1 MSRKYQLIYR
11 DLETLQEKSIC
22 KYRPVWMYIFATLI
36 FTSIMA
42 FSFLLFN
49 TVFSLWVNPFH
60 YYNISKDRFNE
71 LATTIRDLE
80 LHAKQN
86 DEFVRLLQKVINGE
100 NVPNDV
106 FAKETEKLPK
116 HPDTPTEYTTD

>member
-11 DLETLQEKSIC
+11 DLETLQERSIC
-22 KYRPVWMYIFATLI
+22 RYRPRWMYVFAIALLI
-36 FTSIMA
+36 CIMA

-60 YYNISKDRFNE
+60 YYNISKDKFNE
-71 LATTIRDLE
+71 LTNTIRDLE

-86 DEFVRLLQKVINGE
+86 DEFVKLLQKVINGE
-100 NVPNDV
+100 NVPNELLNPE
-106 FAKETEKLPK
+106 ANTLPK
-116 HPDTPTEYTTD
+116 DSNTSNEYMTD